1 MKQCCCLSFFDQGI
15 VEHSKAFFDYAEDMS
30 QELQL
35 HLFVCPWAIDERQ
48 RRQTL
53 IEQKLEQ

>member
-35 HLFVCPWAIDERQ
+35 HLFVCP
-48 RRQTL
+48 
-53 IEQKLEQ
+53 